1 MAKGVRN
8 MNQQQL
14 DAIKQR
20 AQAAH
25 ADNGSTN
32 LDKVKAVAL
41 FRAHAVYDVLALV
54 AEVERLRGFETK
66 WTELLPKLET
76 LRHYLFRVDR
86 QLSGLDEAGMTE
98 RPELVIEYTC
108 AFLSVMEFYLP
119 SVEEKALE
127 AQELTRLERLGQ
139 ELNQT
144 GAELKEEVKRE
155 YASLKAQVDTEIGR
169 LEAENER
176 LRAIERQ
183 VRHYLSSDGD
193 TYQAYL
199 KLCEV
204 CGIPP
209 EEPEEI
215 DEYVSKLEAE
225 NRQLKAD
232 INRMVY

>member
-1 MAKGVRN
+1 MGEPV
-8 MNQQQL
+8 NQQQL
-14 DAIKQR
+14 DAIKKR
-20 AQAAH
+20 AEAAH
-25 ADNGSTN
+25 ADNGPTN

-41 FRAHAVYDVLALV
+41 FRQHAIYDVLALI

-66 WTELLPKLET
+66 WAELLPKLEI

-86 QLSGLDEAGMTE
+86 QFSSLDEAGIAE
-98 RPELVIEYTC
+98 RPELVIEYTS

-119 SVEEKALE
+119 SPEEQELAKS
-127 AQELTRLERLGQ
+127 ELTRLERLGQ
-139 ELNQT
+139 ELNQA

-183 VRHYLSSDGD
+183 VRYYLSSDGD
-193 TYQAYL
+193 TYWAYL

-209 EEPEEI
+209 EEESE
-215 DEYVSKLEAE
+215 SNAL
-225 NRQLKAD
+225 Q
-232 INRMVY
+232 